1 MPPFYLGHRKG
12 NRTTMG
18 HSPRSVPDSSGLRVL
33 SVHAHPDDEASKG
46 ASMAAAYAQAGA
58 EVLVVT
64 CTGGERGDI
73 LVEEVQSMP
82 RAHRDLTGLRREEMK
97 VSAKALNIK
106 HVWLGFEDSGLPEG
120 DPLPPLPES
129 CFASVPLYD
138 AAAPLVHLVRTFK
151 PHVLI
156 TYDENGGYPHPDHIR
171 THQISVEAFRASHR
185 EDEYQ
190 GLGEPWTISK
200 MYYDRAF
207 SLERFRAL
215 DEAMRQRDGVSPFG
229 ERIEFLE
236 KRQRDS
242 TNPAARHRVTTH
254 VPISGLVH
262 LRDEALLAHRS
273 QVEPGGFFFAV
284 PPELV
289 EEVYP
294 WDDYVL
300 AATRVHTELPEF
312 DLFAGLHDGEGERI
326 GTFRPV
332 PEAFKPE
339 LANERR

>member
-1 MPPFYLGHRKG
+1 
-12 NRTTMG
+12 
-18 HSPRSVPDSSGLRVL
+18 
-33 SVHAHPDDEASKG
+33 
-46 ASMAAAYAQAGA
+46 
-58 EVLVVT
+58 
-64 CTGGERGDI
+64 
-73 LVEEVQSMP
+73 
-82 RAHRDLTGLRREEMK
+82 
-97 VSAKALNIK
+97 
-106 HVWLGFEDSGLPEG
+106 
-120 DPLPPLPES
+120 
-129 CFASVPLYD
+129 
-138 AAAPLVHLVRTFK
+138 
-151 PHVLI
+151 
-156 TYDENGGYPHPDHIR
+156 
-171 THQISVEAFRASHR
+171 
-185 EDEYQ
+185 
-190 GLGEPWTISK
+190 

-207 SLERFRAL
+207 SLERFKAL

-236 KRQRDS
+236 RRQRDS

-326 GTFRPV
+326 GTLRPV